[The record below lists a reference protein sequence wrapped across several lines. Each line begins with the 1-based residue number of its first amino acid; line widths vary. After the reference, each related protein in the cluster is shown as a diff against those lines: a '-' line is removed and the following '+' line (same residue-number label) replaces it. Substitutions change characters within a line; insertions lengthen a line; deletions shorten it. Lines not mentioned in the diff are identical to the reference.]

1 MNTQTF
7 AQAQNIAPITDDAL
21 IAVNGGG
28 ILKVLVNKKVSTFAP
43 PHIGIANDVGAGYG
57 YSGGDAVESYF
68 S

>member
-28 ILKVLVNKKVSTFAP
+28 VSWEGKIVGGGNVYLGDQRYTPGVPPNLTFLMQA
-43 PHIGIANDVGAGYG
+43 A
-57 YSGGDAVESYF
+57 
-68 S
+68 